1 MVRVYLWLKFFLIYQ
16 SLLHILSCGS
26 SLRLFYMYLKNLW
39 VLQWGHSCYM
49 IRSLFNN
56 QLTNC
61 TTFII
66 SILLT
71 TLHFCFLPD
80 PGGVLPTSAL
90 VNRQGDS
97 LASWG
102 RTGDGTGLWPW
113 SGGASGTLTWQVTY
127 KWGTLFWSPGFQRNS
142 STPLKKKIKIK
153 AKQRK
158 RSLDRLKWVRRT
170 AWLRWHYLSPKVL
183 QLRAAY
189 FLLRL
194 NSRILPFTI

>member
-90 VNRQGDS
+90 GNRQGDF

-142 STPLKKKIKIK
+142 STPLKKKNKNKSQTKKKEFGQIEMGKK
-153 AKQRK
+153 N
-158 RSLDRLKWVRRT
+158 SLTSLALLVPKGAT
-170 AWLRWHYLSPKVL
+170 A
-183 QLRAAY
+183 
-189 FLLRL
+189 
-194 NSRILPFTI
+194 